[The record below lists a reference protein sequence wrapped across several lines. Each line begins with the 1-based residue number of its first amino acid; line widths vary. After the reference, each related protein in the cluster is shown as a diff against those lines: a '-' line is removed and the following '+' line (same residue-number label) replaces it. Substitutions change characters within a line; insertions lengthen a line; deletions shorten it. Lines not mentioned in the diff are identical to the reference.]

1 MATSSLPSEMSESTT
16 PHPRILI
23 LPFFVQVRRQEQKGV
38 HPDPL
43 GSGDSSSRHSGTG
56 QDSGFGSDS
65 TRIRIVQ
72 IEQQSGTSHHCIARP
87 SRKSTITKNLTFI
100 PFDIFL
106 TASKLSVMTY
116 ACSSTPKAL
125 TTLVDTPSTP
135 EKKEPEDKVM
145 RKED

>member
-1 MATSSLPSEMSESTT
+1 
-16 PHPRILI
+16 
-23 LPFFVQVRRQEQKGV
+23 FRRQEQKGV
-38 HPDPL
+38 HQDP
-43 GSGDSSSRHSGTG
+43 STVRDSSSRHSGIG

-65 TRIRIVQ
+65 ARIRIVQ

-87 SRKSTITKNLTFI
+87 SHRSTITKNLTFI

-125 TTLVDTPSTP
+125 TASSDTSSTP
-135 EKKEPEDKVM
+135 EKKEPEEK
-145 RKED
+145 